1 MGVPNQFVSKTII
14 ESVKVNQNF
23 AVACFSGEIRMY
35 GSDTAPLGWLLCD
48 GMSYLRADYADLFVI
63 IGTKFGSVDG
73 THFNVPNMKGRVAVG
88 QDLADATFQNIG
100 NSGGAK
106 IHTLSTSE
114 LPSHYHNVDPPNT
127 WTSWADLQ
135 GDFSFHGSG
144 SATALQGV
152 GGVVS
157 AGVLRTKYH
166 SNSSS
171 SGANS
176 YDGAHVNVSH
186 NHTLDVGAFN
196 SGSEG
201 GGGSHNN
208 LQPYLVLNYII
219 KT

>member
-1 MGVPNQFVSKTII
+1 MGVPNQFVQKTII
-14 ESVKVNQNF
+14 ESAKVNQNF
-23 AVACFSGEIRMY
+23 AVACFSGEVRMY
-35 GSDTAPLGWLLCD
+35 TSDSIPNGWVLCD
-48 GMSYLRADYADLFVI
+48 GSSYLRSEYPDLFAVI
-63 IGTKFGSVDG
+63 GLSFGSADG
-73 THFNVPNMKGRVAVG
+73 SHFNVPNLKGRVAVG
-88 QDLADATFQNIG
+88 KDSADATFQSIG
-100 NSGGAK
+100 SSGGAK
-106 IHTLSTSE
+106 THTLSTSE
-114 LPSHYHNVDPPNT
+114 LPVHYHNVDPPNT

-135 GDFSFHGSG
+135 GDMSFHGSG
-144 SATALQGV
+144 SGTALQGV

-166 SNSSS
+166 SNSTT

-176 YDGAHVNVSH
+176 YDGAHINVSH